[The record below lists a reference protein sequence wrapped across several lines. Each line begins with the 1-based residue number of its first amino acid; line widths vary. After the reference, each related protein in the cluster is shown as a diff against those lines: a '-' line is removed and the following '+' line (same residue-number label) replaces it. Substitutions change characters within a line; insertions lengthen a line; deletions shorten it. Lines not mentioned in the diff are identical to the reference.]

1 MVKGSHITISVLTE
15 TISAH
20 SSITDIKN
28 QIYRYI
34 PYIGLKK
41 NDIGKKKGISVSLT
55 TPDEYIGYCFTG
67 REVIWS

>member
-34 PYIGLKK
+34 PYIGFKK
-41 NDIGKKKGISVSLT
+41 TYIGKKKGISVSLT
-55 TPDEYIGYCFTG
+55 TPD
-67 REVIWS
+67 VIDQQDMH